1 MTSIIKVDQIQ
12 SSDGKTV
19 HLKDGELLNINKI
32 STKNLDIQSP
42 EAPDIPVTGQIY
54 YNTTLKAF
62 LVYNGSAWITIH
74 TTTIGGH
81 ESFYSEGG
89 TRYKVHTFY
98 KDDTFIPDRAMTVD
112 VFIVA
117 GGGAGGS
124 GWYGGGGGA
133 GGVVYR
139 PGLSITAQ
147 SYPIVVGDGG
157 VRSLALNVRGGN
169 GGNSTAFGLTAIGGG
184 GGGSRAG
191 QGGGADGGSG
201 GGPAE
206 QSDSTGSG
214 IQTTDSSISAESRA
228 YGLGNGMSWLD
239 NGENYGGAGG
249 GAGGA
254 GIQPR
259 DGWATQSAYGA
270 PGGMGIREGD
280 TYTING
286 TSTVLSFN
294 GEKKWFAEGGGGGSA
309 DRIPNCRNGVG
320 GQGASS
326 CSNTLAGA
334 GVPGTGS
341 GGGGGTGDESGTYPH
356 EQYVEIGGNGG
367 SGIVIVRY
375 AV

>member
-1 MTSIIKVDQIQ
+1 MSTIFVDNI
-12 SSDGKTV
+12 KTV
-19 HLKDGELLNINKI
+19 SGSNTFV
-32 STKNLDIQSP
+32 SGSFTGNLSSAEFSSASNP
-42 EAPDIPVTGQIY
+42 SNPVTGQVY
-54 YNTTLKAF
+54 YNTTLKSF
-62 LVYNGSAWITIH
+62 LVYNGSAWITLH

-191 QGGGADGGSG
+191 QGDGADGGSG

-228 YGLGNGMSWLD
+228 YGLGNGMAWT
-239 NGENYGGAGG
+239 NTNTNYGGAGG

-254 GIQPR
+254 GIEPD
-259 DGWATQSAYGA
+259 DGWAMSSSYGA

-294 GEKKWFAEGGGGGSA
+294 GEKKWFAEGGSGGAA
-309 DRIPNCRNGVG
+309 DRFPTCRNGVG

-326 CSNTLAGA
+326 GNTLAGA

-356 EQYVEIGGNGG
+356 EQYIEIGGNGG